1 MKPLIK
7 SKKKMIRPCLFV
19 VEFVAQNQVNEMKAI
34 TKSSMSS
41 RLSLLWSTCLWLV
54 SRIIVDVTDDKF
66 NF

>member
-1 MKPLIK
+1 
-7 SKKKMIRPCLFV
+7 MIRPCLFV